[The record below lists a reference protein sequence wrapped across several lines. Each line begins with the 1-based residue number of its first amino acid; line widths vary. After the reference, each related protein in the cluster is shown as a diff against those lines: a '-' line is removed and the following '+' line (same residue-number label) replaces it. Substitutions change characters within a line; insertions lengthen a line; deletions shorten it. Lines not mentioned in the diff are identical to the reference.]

1 MKQALWGV
9 FVFSFAHLLFFFNF
23 IFSVN
28 TWLGLGIKNLCSGL
42 GTKRLNLACVYL
54 RTPVCLRGVGDC

>member
-1 MKQALWGV
+1 MG
-9 FVFSFAHLLFFFNF
+9 SFCFFFGTLVVVFNF

-28 TWLGLGIKNLCSGL
+28 TWSGLGIKNRCSGL

-54 RTPVCLRGVGDC
+54 RTPVCLRGVGGG